1 MATQNDTNDLLPENG
16 TTYTDNSIIHQTS
29 TTTPI
34 QGTSYVPTFSPV
46 YVSSGSTVQW
56 GNPAEDRVEKLLR
69 LMEELVIV
77 LKKYEDKGNWSQSS
91 QNDETRDRWCGKGD
105 GWELAE
111 QLLEK
116 VREEYK
122 EENLK

>member
-1 MATQNDTNDLLPENG
+1 MATQNSTNDFPENG

-34 QGTSYVPTFSPV
+34 QGTSYPPV

-56 GNPAEDRVEKLLR
+56 SNPTEDRVEKLLQ